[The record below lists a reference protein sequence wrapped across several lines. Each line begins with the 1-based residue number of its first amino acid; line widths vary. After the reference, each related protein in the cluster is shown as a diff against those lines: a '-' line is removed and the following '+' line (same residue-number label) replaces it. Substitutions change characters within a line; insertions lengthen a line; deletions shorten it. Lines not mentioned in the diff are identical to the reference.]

1 MLLPLEDL
9 LPRIAFLWGG
19 GSSWPA
25 PGMLLFWVCIKCIAS
40 RTSAG
45 AGGGTPGSLAHRE
58 RERADSQD
66 VGCSQP
72 FLRAGNA
79 EVSFSFIHPGFP
91 DLLSPCFCFLFKVEM
106 PCLHESPSPSSTYE
120 ILYMCV
126 YFKFMHA

>member
-19 GSSWPA
+19 GSSWPG
-25 PGMLLFWVCIKCIAS
+25 PGMLLFWVCVNVSAS
-40 RTSAG
+40 RTAAG
-45 AGGGTPGSLAHRE
+45 TGNVLLAPWLTG
-58 RERADSQD
+58 RERADIQD

-79 EVSFSFIHPGFP
+79 EVFFSFIHPGFQ
-91 DLLSPCFCFLFKVEM
+91 DLLIPWFCFLFKVEK
-106 PCLHESPSPSSTYE
+106 PCLHESPSRSSTYE
-120 ILYMCV
+120 ILYLCV